1 MHDPFNNAWAN
12 PARSSCGAWTV
23 ASAHSAGPTLYN
35 FFILQ
40 KNHIYICTIYIQYYK
55 HLSMM
60 FYWLDSFAQC
70 LACFFHQGVW
80 VQTPP
85 LILIFN
91 ILRRVD
97 LEEMYGLFCKKMT
110 QDDR

>member
-1 MHDPFNNAWAN
+1 
-12 PARSSCGAWTV
+12 
-23 ASAHSAGPTLYN
+23 
-35 FFILQ
+35 
-40 KNHIYICTIYIQYYK
+40 
-55 HLSMM
+55 M

-110 QDDR
+110 QDDRWNWCFKYSRDWNIWSLRS